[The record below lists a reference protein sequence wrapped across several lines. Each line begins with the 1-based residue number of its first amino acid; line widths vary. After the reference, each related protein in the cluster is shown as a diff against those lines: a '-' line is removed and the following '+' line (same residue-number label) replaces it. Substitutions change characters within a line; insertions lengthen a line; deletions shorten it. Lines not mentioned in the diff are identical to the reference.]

1 MIEKINKTILLVD
14 DDEDY
19 LFQTRLNIEQF
30 GFKVITAESQAE
42 AEKLLDS
49 LKPDLAILDLMMEN
63 EDSGFILAFKLKRK
77 YPDVPVI
84 IATAVAAETGMSFGV
99 SSEEDRK
106 WIKADLYIEKGIRA
120 DQLYKEI
127 IKLLKI

>member
-1 MIEKINKTILLVD
+1 MDNNKKTILLVD

-30 GFKVITAESQAE
+30 GFRVITSESQHE
-42 AEKLLDS
+42 AEKLLET
-49 LKPDLAILDLMMEN
+49 LKPDLAILDLMMES

-84 IATAVAAETGMSFGV
+84 IATAVTAETGMTFSV
-99 SSEEDRK
+99 DSEDDRK

-120 DQLYKEI
+120 DQLHKEI

>member
-1 MIEKINKTILLVD
+1 MDRKKKTILLVD

-30 GFKVITAESQAE
+30 GFRVITADSQAE
-42 AEKLLDS
+42 AESLLDTV
-49 LKPDLAILDLMMEN
+49 KPDLAILDLMMEN
-63 EDSGFILAFKLKRK
+63 EDSGFILAFKLKRR

-84 IATAVAAETGMSFGV
+84 IATAVTAETGMSFGV

-120 DQLYKEI
+120 DQLHKEI